1 MILSLVAIVAGLAL
15 LSKAADQFVMGA
27 ARLAIA
33 MRLSAVVVGAVVIGF
48 GTSAPEML
56 VSGIAAIGGQADI
69 GIGNIVGSNVANLT
83 LVLAIAA
90 MVTPIFVASSVI
102 GREAPLSVGSVV
114 VFAVLVQD
122 GVSALEGAVLFV
134 LLIVVLVVLIRSSRQ
149 GGEELLESEVDEFL
163 DGEHSHPVDREAAR
177 TVLGL
182 LGTMLGAHLL
192 VTGAVDVADE
202 FGLSG
207 GFVGL
212 TLVAI
217 GTSLPELV
225 TSVVAARKGETDLI
239 VGNLLGSN
247 VFNSL
252 AVGAIVG
259 FFGPGTVEDPTLTGL
274 ATYLMVGSALLATAF
289 MWQGGRVGR
298 VKGAILLVAYLGA
311 MPFLA

>member
-1 MILSLVAIVAGLAL
+1 MLVSLALVAVGLVL

-33 MRLSAVVVGAVVIGF
+33 LQLSPVVVGAVVIGF

-56 VSGIAAIGGQADI
+56 VSALAAVSGEADI

-83 LVLAIAA
+83 LVLAVAA
-90 MVTPIFVASSVI
+90 MVTPIIVHSSVI
-102 GREAPLSVGSVV
+102 GREAPLSVGSVAL
-114 VFAVLVQD
+114 FAVLVQD
-122 GVSALEGAVLFV
+122 GVSVVEGVVLLVGLAAVLGI
-134 LLIVVLVVLIRSSRQ
+134 LLRSTS
-149 GGEELLESEVDEFL
+149 GGDETLLESEVDEFV
-163 DGEHSHPVDREAAR
+163 DGDGPHPVNREAVR
-177 TVLGL
+177 TLLGL
-182 LGTMLGAHLL
+182 LGTMAGAQLL
-192 VTGAVDVADE
+192 VTGAVDIAE
-202 FGLSG
+202 ALELTG

-247 VFNSL
+247 IFNAL

-259 FFGPGTVEDPTLTGL
+259 LVGPGTVGDATLTGL
-274 ATYLMVGSALLATAF
+274 ATWLMVGVAVLATAL
-289 MWQGGRVGR
+289 MWHGGRVGR
-298 VKGAILLVAYLGA
+298 AKGGVLLSTYVISV
-311 MPFLA
+311 PFLA